1 VFSLIIILL
10 IVIFFL
16 NNIYK
21 QGFLLFLMKK
31 GLVIIVL
38 LTLLFIPA
46 VISQTIVEVPQEQ
59 PQQTNYFEGAF
70 SFLKSKVILTIIII
84 LVVVIAFLVGAF
96 FLVRWLVTFLKKRN
110 DIFYKVRKERIKLA
124 STQRR
129 YPAKHWYKVHKNTP
143 IRLVRKEGERLIIS
157 SPIGY
162 YKGDYITHEGNFI
175 LSMNIIGY
183 KFWWFFP
190 TTEILIIPNREKV
203 ITKNPDSKKSETA
216 ILPLA
221 KNVVQ
226 FNENEVL
233 LFAESIS
240 NTGMFFV
247 PVMKSKDGRVIDL
260 TLPTYDSLKNVVLGD
275 YLYEQ
280 TTSFSQLAKKSMDI
294 NPYIRSAMKVADTSQ
309 SVEIPSQQE
318 RR

>member
-1 VFSLIIILL
+1 MKSLVIIILL
-10 IVIFFL
+10 L
-16 NNIYK
+16 
-21 QGFLLFLMKK
+21 
-31 GLVIIVL
+31 VL
-38 LTLLFIPA
+38 LTPL
-46 VISQTIVEVPQEQ
+46 VISQTIVEVPREEE
-59 PQQTNYFEGAF
+59 PKDYFASAF
-70 SFLKSKVILTIIII
+70 SFLKSKVILSVVIGLIIII
-84 LVVVIAFLVGAF
+84 ALLVGVF

-110 DIFYKVRKERIKLA
+110 DIFYKVRKERVKLA
-124 STQRR
+124 STHRR
-129 YPAKHWYKVHKNTP
+129 YPAKHWFKVHKNTP
-143 IRLVRKEGERLIIS
+143 IRLVRKDGDKLTIS

-162 YKGDYITHEGNFI
+162 YRGDYITHEGNFI
-175 LSMNIIGY
+175 ISMSIIGY

-190 TTEILIIPNREKV
+190 TTEVLIIPNRKEIK
-203 ITKNPDSKKSETA
+203 IKNPDNPSQKLETA

-221 KNVVQ
+221 KDVVQ

-247 PVMKSKDGRVIDL
+247 PVMKSKDGKVIDL

-294 NPYIRSAMKVADTSQ
+294 NPFIRGAIKVADTSQ
-309 SVEIPSQQE
+309 SVEVPSSQE
-318 RR
+318 RK

>member
-1 VFSLIIILL
+1 
-10 IVIFFL
+10 
-16 NNIYK
+16 
-21 QGFLLFLMKK
+21 MKK

-38 LTLLFIPA
+38 LTLMFIPS
-46 VISQTIVEVPQEQ
+46 VISQTIVEVPQQEQ
-59 PQQTNYFEGAF
+59 QQTNYFENAF
-70 SFLKSKVILTIIII
+70 AFLKSKVILTIIVVLI
-84 LVVVIAFLVGAF
+84 VVIAFLVGAF
-96 FLVRWLVTFLKKRN
+96 FLVRWLVQFLKKRN
-110 DIFYKVRKERIKLA
+110 DLFYKLRRERIKLA

-129 YPAKHWYKVHKNTP
+129 YPAKHWFKVHKNTP
-143 IRLVRKEGERLIIS
+143 VRLVRKEGERLIIS

-162 YKGDYITHEGNFI
+162 YKGDYITHEGNFV
-175 LSMNIIGY
+175 LSLNIVGY
-183 KFWWFFP
+183 KMWWFFP
-190 TTEILIIPNREKV
+190 VTEILIIPNRKEV
-203 ITKNPDSKKSETA
+203 TTKNPDSKKTETA

-221 KNVVQ
+221 KDVVQ

-233 LFAESIS
+233 VFAESIS

-247 PVMKSKDGRVIDL
+247 PVMKSKDGKVIDL

-294 NPYIRSAMKVADTSQ
+294 NPYIRSAMKVADSSQ
-309 SVEIPSQQE
+309 SVEVPSSQE